1 MSTGA
6 YEIRI
11 AYADRYGTRMD
22 KYTDEEIIEN
32 VRDGE
37 HGGTE
42 ELFDRYKDVV
52 RSIASS
58 MFLIGG
64 ETEDLIQE
72 GMIGLFKAVQ
82 EYDPGRDA
90 SFGTFARLCITR
102 QIYSAVKASGRKKHI
117 PLNSYISLYGQTKS
131 KDESGDTVEVMDTLI
146 ASEDMNPEAV
156 ILSKEKSDELD
167 RAIEKELSA
176 FEKNVLELFLTGMSY
191 SEIADVLGKNEK
203 STDNAIQRI
212 RGKLRKYI

>member
-1 MSTGA
+1 MST
-6 YEIRI
+6 
-11 AYADRYGTRMD
+11 
-22 KYTDEEIIEN
+22 YTDEEIIES
-32 VRDGE
+32 VREGS

-52 RSIASS
+52 RSIAST

-102 QIYSAVKASGRKKHI
+102 QIYSAVKASGRKKHL
-117 PLNSYISLYGQTKS
+117 PLNSYISLYEQT
-131 KDESGDTVEVMDTLI
+131 G
-146 ASEDMNPEAV
+146 SEDEGGRQLEMMDALMASDRMNPEQV
-156 ILSKEKSDELD
+156 VLSKEKSEELEQ
-167 RAIEKELSA
+167 AIDKELSP
-176 FEKNVLELFLTGMSY
+176 FEKNVLELFVTGMSY
-191 SEIADVLGKNEK
+191 SDIADVLGKNEK

>member
-1 MSTGA
+1 MST
-6 YEIRI
+6 
-11 AYADRYGTRMD
+11 
-22 KYTDEEIIEN
+22 YTDEEIIES
-32 VRDGE
+32 VREGS

-52 RSIASS
+52 RSIAST

-102 QIYSAVKASGRKKHI
+102 QIYSAVKASGRKKHL
-117 PLNSYISLYGQTKS
+117 PLNSYISLYEQT
-131 KDESGDTVEVMDTLI
+131 G
-146 ASEDMNPEAV
+146 SEDEGGRQLEMMDALMASDRMNPEQV
-156 ILSKEKSDELD
+156 VLSKEKSEELEQ
-167 RAIEKELSA
+167 AIDKELST
-176 FEKNVLELFLTGMSY
+176 FEKNVLELFVTGMSY
-191 SEIADVLGKNEK
+191 SDIADVLGKNEK

>member
-1 MSTGA
+1 MST
-6 YEIRI
+6 
-11 AYADRYGTRMD
+11 
-22 KYTDEEIIEN
+22 YTDEEIIES
-32 VRDGE
+32 VREGS

-52 RSIASS
+52 RSIAST

-102 QIYSAVKASGRKKHI
+102 QIYSAVKASGRKKHL
-117 PLNSYISLYGQTKS
+117 PLNSYISLYEQTGS
-131 KDESGDTVEVMDTLI
+131 DDEGGRQMEMMDALM
-146 ASEDMNPEAV
+146 ASDMTNPEQV
-156 ILSKEKSDELD
+156 VLSKEKSEELEQAIDE
-167 RAIEKELSA
+167 ELSP
-176 FEKNVLELFLTGMSY
+176 FEKNVLELFVTGMSY
-191 SEIADVLGKNEK
+191 SDIADVLGKNEK
-203 STDNAIQRI
+203 ATDNAIQRI

>member
-1 MSTGA
+1 MST
-6 YEIRI
+6 
-11 AYADRYGTRMD
+11 
-22 KYTDEEIIEN
+22 YTDEEIIES
-32 VRDGE
+32 VREGS

-52 RSIASS
+52 RSIAST

-72 GMIGLFKAVQ
+72 GMNGLFKAVQ

-102 QIYSAVKASGRKKHI
+102 QIYSAVKASGRKKHL
-117 PLNSYISLYGQTKS
+117 PLNSYISLYEQT
-131 KDESGDTVEVMDTLI
+131 G
-146 ASEDMNPEAV
+146 SEDEGGRQLEMMDALMASDRMNPEQV
-156 ILSKEKSDELD
+156 VLSKEKSEELEQ
-167 RAIEKELSA
+167 AIDKELST
-176 FEKNVLELFLTGMSY
+176 FEKNVLELFVTGMSY
-191 SEIADVLGKNEK
+191 SDIADVLGKNEK

>member
-1 MSTGA
+1 MS
-6 YEIRI
+6 EL
-11 AYADRYGTRMD
+11 
-22 KYTDEEIIEN
+22 TDEEIIEN
-32 VRDGE
+32 IRDGRRD
-37 HGGTE
+37 GTDE
-42 ELFDRYKDVV
+42 VFDRYKDVV

-58 MFLIGG
+58 MYLIGG

-72 GMIGLFKAVQ
+72 GMIGLFKAVR

-117 PLNSYISLYGQTKS
+117 PLNTYVSLYGQTRTD
-131 KDESGDTVEVMDTLI
+131 DESGNTVEMVETLV
-146 ASEDMNPEAV
+146 AGDGTNPEEV
-156 ILSKEKSDELD
+156 ILSKEKSDELEN
-167 RAIEKELSA
+167 AIENDLSA
-176 FEKNVLELFLTGMSY
+176 FEKNVLELFVTGMSY

-203 STDNAIQRI
+203 ATDNAIQRI